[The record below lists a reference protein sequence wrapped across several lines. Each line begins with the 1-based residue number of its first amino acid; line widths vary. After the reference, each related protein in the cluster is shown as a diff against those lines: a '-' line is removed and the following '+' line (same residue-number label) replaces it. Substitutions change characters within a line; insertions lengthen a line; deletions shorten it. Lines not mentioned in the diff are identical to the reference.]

1 MEMDMIIEYI
11 PIEQLKL
18 SPYNPRKD
26 LKPGD
31 AEYEKLK
38 RSLVE
43 FGYVDPIIWNKQ
55 TGNIVGGH
63 QRFKIM
69 RDMGLT
75 KIKCVVLDIEP
86 TKEKALNIALNKI
99 SGDWNMPALED
110 LLKDLESQG
119 YDLSITGFDA
129 EEIRE
134 ITGDPIVDED
144 DFDLE
149 EALEEIEE
157 PETKPGD
164 VWILGRHR
172 LICGDSTM
180 PEPYTKLMAGGEADL
195 ILTDPPYN
203 VNVQGGTK
211 DKLTIKN
218 DNMDASSFLWF
229 LTESFSR
236 MCENTKK
243 GGAIYVFHADSAG
256 NEFRQAFSHSGYDLH
271 QCLIWVKSSMVLG
284 RQDYQWIHEP
294 ILYGW
299 KPGAGHYYINERC
312 NTTVIDDKL
321 DLSGLKKDELLALCK
336 EMYNEKFKGTTI
348 IKEDKPFRN
357 SEHPTM
363 KPVKL
368 CGRLIMNSTRE
379 DEVVLDPFGGS
390 GSTLIACEQAKRS
403 CRTIELDPVY
413 CDVIVKR
420 WEELTGEIA
429 RKEVDENGKEN
440 AKAV

>member
-1 MEMDMIIEYI
+1 MEMDMNIDYI
-11 PIEQLKL
+11 PIELIKL

-26 LKPGD
+26 LKPGEP
-31 AEYEKLK
+31 EYEKLK

-43 FGYVDPIIWNKQ
+43 FGYVDPIIWNKS

-69 RDMGLT
+69 RDMGMT
-75 KIKCVVLDIEP
+75 SIKCVVLELEP
-86 TKEKALNIALNKI
+86 DREKALNIALNKI
-99 SGDWNMPALED
+99 AGEWNMPALAD
-110 LLKDLESQG
+110 LMKDLAAQG
-119 YDLSITGFDA
+119 FDLTMTGFDA
-129 EEIRE
+129 DEIRE
-134 ITGDPIVDED
+134 LQGDPQIDED

-149 EALEEIEE
+149 AAIEEIIE
-157 PETKPGD
+157 PETKHGD

-172 LICGDSTM
+172 LICGDSTL
-180 PEPYTKLMAGGEADL
+180 PGAYKQLMAGQEADL
-195 ILTDPPYN
+195 VLTDPPYN

-218 DNMDASSFLWF
+218 DNMDSNSFLWF
-229 LTESFSR
+229 LTEAFTR
-236 MCENTKK
+236 MCESTKK
-243 GGAIYVFHADSAG
+243 GGAIYVFHADGAG
-256 NEFRQAFSHSGYDLH
+256 NEFRQSFSKSGFDLH

-299 KPGAGHYYINERC
+299 KPGAGHYYIDERC

-321 DLSGLKKDELLALCK
+321 DISGLKKDELVSLCK
-336 EMYNEKFKGTTI
+336 ELYNEKFKGTSI
-348 IKEDKPFRN
+348 IKEDKPYRN
-357 SEHPTM
+357 GEHPTM

-368 CGRLIMNSTRE
+368 CARLLMNSTRE
-379 DEVVLDPFGGS
+379 DEIVLDPFGGS

-420 WEELTGEIA
+420 WEELTGDIA
-429 RKEVDENGKEN
+429 RKEADVNAEN
-440 AKAV
+440 AEAV